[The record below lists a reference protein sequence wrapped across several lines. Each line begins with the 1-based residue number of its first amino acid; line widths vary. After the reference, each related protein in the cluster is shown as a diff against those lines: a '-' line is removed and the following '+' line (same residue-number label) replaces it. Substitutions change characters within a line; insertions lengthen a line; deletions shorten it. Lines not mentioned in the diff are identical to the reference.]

1 MLPARFHPAVDA
13 WFGKAFASPTACQSR
28 AWEAI
33 GRHRHVLIAAP
44 TGSGKT
50 LAAFLAIIDD
60 LVREGDAF
68 GLPDQT
74 RVVYVSPLKALSN
87 DIQKNLAQPLDGINR
102 KLFESGSATFA
113 LRSQVRTGDTPAAI
127 RAAML
132 RQPPHILV
140 TTPESLYLLLTGTGG
155 RRLLG
160 NVRTVIVDEIHA
172 LAGTKRGAHLALSL
186 ERLARLAGQ
195 PLTRIGLSA
204 TQNPIDEVGRF
215 LTGGAGDCV
224 VIDEGR
230 RRDLDLAIE
239 LPDVPLEAVLSQQA
253 AGEIH
258 DRMAE
263 LIRQHRT
270 TLVFVNTRRLAE
282 RVARALSERLGEDRV
297 TAHHGS
303 LSREQRLGAEDRLKR
318 GQLSALVATGSL
330 ELGID
335 VGQIDLVCQLGSTGS
350 IATLVQRVGRSGHW
364 SGGLPKG
371 RLFPTTRD
379 DLLECVALMRAVR
392 SGELD
397 RMTIQAQPLDVLAQ
411 QIVAMTAAEEWS
423 LDELYRCILGAY
435 PYRQLARAEFDAVVQ
450 MLVEGYSTRRG
461 ARGGHLHRDGVR
473 QRLLPRRSARLT
485 AVTCGGAIPDA
496 AEYRVILE
504 PDGSL
509 LGAVDEHFAIETV
522 RGDVFQLGNTSWR
535 VLGVEGDTLRVADAE
550 CQPPTI
556 PFWFGEAPGRTDA
569 LSAAVSRLRE
579 AFEEHLTTAGMPA
592 AVAWLGEEGGV
603 SACAAEQLG
612 HYLAA
617 ARAVLG
623 VLPTAGR
630 IVVERFFDTSGGMQ
644 LIVHAPFGSRVNR
657 AWGLALRK
665 RFCRTFNFELQA
677 AANENALILSLGTS
691 QSFPLEDVRHFLKP
705 ATVRDVLVQA
715 LLDAPM
721 FTVRWRWNAVI
732 SLAIRRFHAGR
743 KTPPH
748 LLRMQAEDLVTGV
761 FPDQLACLENI
772 VGDREVPDHP
782 LVRQTIHDC
791 LTEAMDIERLVQVLA
806 GIEAGAIAFE
816 CRDVSEPSA
825 LAAEIVNAR
834 VYSFLDGAPLEE
846 RRTRA
851 VVMRRWLDPVTAQ
864 DHGVLDPSVV
874 EQVRREVWP
883 DARTSEE
890 LHDVLYSSGFLLD
903 SQDIASPWRA
913 FLDELAQQG
922 RVRRHILRSGESLW
936 YAAERARQFAA
947 IYAVEQAAEGSS
959 DDPEEALTAVLQARL
974 GILGPVTE
982 HELVEALALPSAR
995 IAAALARLQ
1004 HQGAVFCGRFTAGV
1018 DGFEWCDRVNLGRI
1032 HRRSLKAARRS
1043 VEPVSPTEYWRF
1055 LTRWQHVHP
1064 DAKLRGPDALAG
1076 LVGQLEGWEAPAAA
1090 WEADLLPARME
1101 SYEPHWLDQLCQSG
1115 RARWLRLRPGQG
1127 SAGLPIR
1134 STPIALTGRRHGAY
1148 WRQGVAGAR
1157 LTFSGEATLLT
1168 HVLEAH
1174 GALFYDELVERSGLT
1189 SASAETALGELVAA
1203 GLVSSDGFAGLRG
1216 LLVPAV
1222 QKQRFKGLSWGLES
1236 AGRWCL
1242 LGDTEAAQAVG
1253 VGQDEGLT
1261 YLAHK
1266 LLQRYGVVFRDM
1278 CARETALPPW
1288 SDLLPVLRRLEA
1300 RGEVRGGRFV
1310 SSRHGEQFALP
1321 EAVDG
1326 LHAVRRKSD
1335 DVELVISAAD
1345 PLNLVGILFPGSRI
1359 PSSLGR
1365 WLVFR
1370 RGVPVACGD
1379 REGEMRPLGE
1389 AASSDAT
1396 RAGLSGNLPA
1406 LREEGPKR

>member
-13 WFGKAFASPTACQSR
+13 WFGEAFASPTACQRR
-28 AWEAI
+28 AWDAI

-50 LAAFLAIIDD
+50 LAAFLAIIDE

-102 KLFESGSATFA
+102 ELFERGGANFA

-132 RQPPHILV
+132 RHPPHILV
-140 TTPESLYLLLTGTGG
+140 TTPESLYLLLTGSGG

-172 LAGTKRGAHLALSL
+172 LAGSKRGAHLALSL

-204 TQNPIDEVGRF
+204 TQNPIEDVGRF

-224 VIDEGR
+224 IIDEGR
-230 RRDLDLAIE
+230 RRDLNLAIE
-239 LPDVPLEAVLSQQA
+239 LPEVPLEAVLSQQA

-258 DRMAE
+258 DRMAA
-263 LIRQHRT
+263 LIREHQT

-297 TAHHGS
+297 SAHHGS
-303 LSREQRLGAEDRLKR
+303 LSREQRLGAEERLKR
-318 GQLSALVATGSL
+318 GELSALVATGSL

-350 IATLVQRVGRSGHW
+350 IATLIQRVGRSGHW

-379 DLLECVALMRAVR
+379 DLLECVALMQAARR
-392 SGELD
+392 GELD

-423 LDELYRCILGAY
+423 LDELYHCILGAY
-435 PYRQLARAEFDAVVQ
+435 PYRSLARAEFDAVVK

-473 QRLLPRRSARLT
+473 HRLLPRRSARLT

-504 PDGSL
+504 PDGSF

-535 VLGVEGDTLRVADAE
+535 VLGVEGDALRVIDSE
-550 CQPPTI
+550 GQPPTI

-579 AFEEHLTTAGMPA
+579 AVEERLTTAGLPG
-592 AVAWLGEEGGV
+592 AVEWLGQESGV
-603 SACAAEQLG
+603 SGGAAEQLG

-617 ARAVLG
+617 ARVVLG
-623 VLPTAGR
+623 VLPTASR
-630 IVVERFFDTSGGMQ
+630 VVVERFFDTSGGMQ

-705 ATVRDVLVQA
+705 ATVRDILVQA

-772 VGDREVPDHP
+772 VGDRQVPDHP

-791 LTEAMDIERLVQVLA
+791 LTEAMDIERLIQVLSD
-806 GIEAGAIAFE
+806 IETGAIAFE

-851 VVMRRWLDPVTAQ
+851 VAMRRWLEPVTAE
-864 DHGVLDPSVV
+864 DHGTLGTVAV

-883 DARTSEE
+883 AARGPEE
-890 LHDVLYSSGFLLD
+890 LHDVLHSSGFLLD
-903 SQDIASPWRA
+903 PQDIASTWRA
-913 FLDELAQQG
+913 LLEELAHQG
-922 RVRRHILRSGESLW
+922 RARRLILPSGDSLW
-936 YAAERARQFAA
+936 FAAERAPQFAA
-947 IYAVEQAAEGSS
+947 IYAAKEAAEGGAG
-959 DDPEEALTAVLQARL
+959 DPEEALTLVLQARL

-982 HELVEALALPSAR
+982 YELAEALTLPSAR
-995 IAAALARLQ
+995 VAAALARLQ
-1004 HQGAVFCGRFTAGV
+1004 HQGAVFCGRFTSGAV
-1018 DGFEWCDRVNLGRI
+1018 GFEWCDRINLGRM
-1032 HRRSLKAARRS
+1032 HRRSLTAARRS
-1043 VEPVSPTEYWRF
+1043 VEPVSPADYWRF

-1064 DAKLRGPDALAG
+1064 DAKLRGPEALAG
-1076 LVGQLEGWEAPAAA
+1076 LVGKLEGWEAPAAA
-1090 WEADLLPARME
+1090 WEADLLPVRME
-1101 SYEPHWLDQLCQSG
+1101 SYEPLWLDQLCQSG
-1115 RARWLRLRPGQG
+1115 RCRWLRLRPGQG
-1127 SAGLPIR
+1127 GAGLPIR
-1134 STPIALTGRRHGAY
+1134 STPIALTSRRYAPF
-1148 WRQGVAGAR
+1148 WRQGAAGVRVA
-1157 LTFSGEATLLT
+1157 LSDETTLLAD
-1168 HVLEAH
+1168 VLGVH
-1174 GALFYDELVERSGLT
+1174 GALFYDELVERSGLAG
-1189 SASAETALGELVAA
+1189 ASTETALGELVAA
-1203 GLVSSDGFAGLRG
+1203 GLVSSDGFSGLRG
-1216 LLVPAV
+1216 LLVPAA
-1222 QKQRFKGLSWGLES
+1222 QKQRFRGLSWGLES
-1236 AGRWCL
+1236 AGRWSL
-1242 LGDTEAAQAVG
+1242 LGEPPAGQAGSVG
-1253 VGQDEGLT
+1253 HDEGLT

-1266 LLQRYGVVFRDM
+1266 LLQRYGVVFRDV
-1278 CARETALPPW
+1278 CARETALPAW
-1288 SDLLPVLRRLEA
+1288 SDLLPVFRRLEA

-1321 EAVDG
+1321 EAVEG
-1326 LHAVRRKSD
+1326 LQVVRRQRD
-1335 DVELVISAAD
+1335 DCEIVISAAD

-1359 PSSLGR
+1359 PSGLGR
-1365 WLVFR
+1365 WIVFR
-1370 RGVPVACGD
+1370 RGVPVALGD
-1379 REGEMRPLGE
+1379 REGEMRLLGDG
-1389 AASSDAT
+1389 AGSDEMSA
-1396 RAGLSGNLPA
+1396 RPSERVPGW
-1406 LREEGPKR
+1406 REDGPKR